1 MTFIDFIVYPLWE
14 TWAELVYPDAQD
26 ILENINKT
34 REFWNSQLP
43 NSPPPSSS
51 SEDSEDTPTES
62 FNPHNTRSHSAPR
75 AEGPRTDSLTVV
87 SSPTSSLTSV
97 DSERSSFSNSPA
109 SERRYVRVMNW
120 ILAQVCVGFEL
131 AIIACVLA
139 CIRIVDYWCY
149 L

>member
-1 MTFIDFIVYPLWE
+1 VYPLWE

-75 AEGPRTDSLTVV
+75 AEGPRTDCLTVV
-87 SSPTSSLTSV
+87 SSPTSSVTSV

-109 SERRYVRVMNW
+109 SERRYVWVMNW
-120 ILAQVCVGFEL
+120 ILAQVCVGYEL
-131 AIIACVLA
+131 DTCSGMCGL
-139 CIRIVDYWCY
+139 
-149 L
+149 